1 MFIKIMKNLFLFTII
16 YNLFIGFAFAQKKES
31 DKRSPTYDESYVHK
45 TPEVSPWT
53 VAEMPRSKGALK
65 GSPYISED
73 FIATKV
79 ADSIYLM
86 RYNAYADVFEQY
98 ETVGGHVVPFA
109 VSNGTKLEIPS
120 LKKTYQFLNFKEKS
134 TVKQGFLVVLYES
147 DNLKLYK
154 KEKIN
159 FNRGKAPRTSYDR
172 AFPDEFERQRDVF
185 YYQINQS
192 GIIELPRN
200 KRQFLNLFDEHQ
212 REINSF
218 MKENKISLREENDLI
233 RLFRFI
239 NQ

>member
-1 MFIKIMKNLFLFTII
+1 MKKLFLVTII
-16 YNLFIGFAFAQKKES
+16 SNLFIGFSFSQKKES
-31 DKRSPTYDESYVHK
+31 DKRSSTYDESYVHR
-45 TPEVSPWT
+45 TPEVSRWT

-79 ADSIYLM
+79 EDSIYLM

-109 VSNGTKLEIPS
+109 ASSGAKFEVPS
-120 LKKTYQFLNFKEKS
+120 LKKTYQFLNYKEKN
-134 TVKQGFLVVLYES
+134 TVKQGYLVLLYES
-147 DNLKLYK
+147 DDLKLYK

-185 YYQINQS
+185 YYQIHQT
-192 GIIELPRN
+192 GIVELPR
-200 KRQFLNLFDEHQ
+200 KKSQFLNLFDE
-212 REINSF
+212 RKGEINSF

>member
-1 MFIKIMKNLFLFTII
+1 MKKLFLVTII
-16 YNLFIGFAFAQKKES
+16 SNLFIGLAFSQKKES
-31 DKRSPTYDESYVHK
+31 DKRSSTYDESYVHR
-45 TPEVSPWT
+45 TPEVSRWT

-79 ADSIYLM
+79 EDSIYLM

-109 VSNGTKLEIPS
+109 ASSGAKFEVPS
-120 LKKTYQFLNFKEKS
+120 LKKTYQFLNYKEKN
-134 TVKQGFLVVLYES
+134 TVKQGYLVLLYES
-147 DNLKLYK
+147 DDLKLYK

-192 GIIELPRN
+192 GIVELPR
-200 KRQFLNLFDEHQ
+200 KKSQFLNLFDE
-212 REINSF
+212 RKGEINSF

>member
-1 MFIKIMKNLFLFTII
+1 MKKLFLVTII
-16 YNLFIGFAFAQKKES
+16 SNLFIGFSFSQKKES
-31 DKRSPTYDESYVHK
+31 DKRSPTYDESYVHRISE
-45 TPEVSPWT
+45 PPRGT
-53 VAEMPRSKGALK
+53 VAEMRRGKGALK

-109 VSNGTKLEIPS
+109 ASSGAKFEIPS
-120 LKKTYQFLNFKEKS
+120 LKKTYQFLNYKEKN
-134 TVKQGFLVVLYES
+134 TVKQGFLVLLYES
-147 DNLKLYK
+147 DDLKLYK
-154 KEKIN
+154 REKIN
-159 FNRGKAPRTSYDR
+159 FNLGQAPRTSYDR

-185 YYQINQS
+185 YYQIHQT
-192 GIIELPRN
+192 GIVELPR
-200 KRQFLNLFDEHQ
+200 KKSQFLNLFDE
-212 REINSF
+212 RKGEINSF

>member
-1 MFIKIMKNLFLFTII
+1 MKKLFLVTII
-16 YNLFIGFAFAQKKES
+16 SNLFIGFSFSQKKES
-31 DKRSPTYDESYVHK
+31 DMRSSTYDESYVHR
-45 TPEVSPWT
+45 TPEVSRWT

-79 ADSIYLM
+79 EDSIYLM

-109 VSNGTKLEIPS
+109 ASSGAKFEVPS
-120 LKKTYQFLNFKEKS
+120 LKKTYQFLNYKEKN
-134 TVKQGFLVVLYES
+134 TVKQGYLVLLYES
-147 DNLKLYK
+147 DDLKLYK

-185 YYQINQS
+185 YYQINQT
-192 GIIELPRN
+192 GIVELPR
-200 KRQFLNLFDEHQ
+200 KKSQFLNLFDE
-212 REINSF
+212 RKGEINSF

>member
-1 MFIKIMKNLFLFTII
+1 MKKLFLVTII
-16 YNLFIGFAFAQKKES
+16 SNLFIGFSFSQKKES
-31 DKRSPTYDESYVHK
+31 DKRSSTYDESYVHR
-45 TPEVSPWT
+45 TPEVSRWT

-79 ADSIYLM
+79 EDSIYLM

-109 VSNGTKLEIPS
+109 ASSGAKFEVPS
-120 LKKTYQFLNFKEKS
+120 LKKTYQFLNYKEKN
-134 TVKQGFLVVLYES
+134 TVKQGYLVLLYES
-147 DNLKLYK
+147 DDLKLYK

-192 GIIELPRN
+192 GIVELPR
-200 KRQFLNLFDEHQ
+200 KKSQFLNLFDE
-212 REINSF
+212 RKGEINSF